1 MKSMLPFIF
10 ALGTALCW
18 GLYGGV
24 LANARQADGQA
35 SPFKPYV
42 GIGVAYLV
50 IAIGGGLVLLYLFG
64 RDYKGNFN
72 FFDGVS
78 FWGFMAG
85 SLGALGALSL
95 TAAMF
100 AGGAK
105 MPQAVMPVVF
115 GGAVT
120 VAALYA
126 IGMPLVK
133 AIVSPNEVTSL
144 HQTPIEGDS
153 DSHEIPKFR
162 EPLRLRILSVLM
174 LTIMERPLLWI
185 GIIGM
190 GISAVMIAS
199 ATPHGHPKKPGAAG
213 KTPASHVDTDASDSH

>member
-105 MPQAVMPVVF
+105 MPHAVMPVVF

-120 VAALYA
+120 VAALFA
-126 IGMPLVK
+126 VGAPMISKMMKP
-133 AIVSPNEVTSL
+133 A
-144 HQTPIEGDS
+144 
-153 DSHEIPKFR
+153 
-162 EPLRLRILSVLM
+162 EPATEQVAEAHAPEPMRLF
-174 LTIMERPLLWI
+174 LWV
-185 GIIGM
+185 GIAGM
-190 GISAVMIAS
+190 GISAILIA
-199 ATPHGHPKKPGAAG
+199 ANTPHGHPKKPGAAG
-213 KTPASHVDTDASDSH
+213 KTPAPHVETDASDSH